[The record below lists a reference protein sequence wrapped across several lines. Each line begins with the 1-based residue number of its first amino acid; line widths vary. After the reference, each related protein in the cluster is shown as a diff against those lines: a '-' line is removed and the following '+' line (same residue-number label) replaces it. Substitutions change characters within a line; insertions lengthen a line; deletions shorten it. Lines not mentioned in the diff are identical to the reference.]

1 MDHGFQQ
8 RVGIYSAAEKI
19 KANMS
24 DLNENNN
31 AIRFLGYDSILQ
43 PTLLMK
49 LFGFMIIFGM
59 NAPGKLK
66 WACVFLLVTYY
77 FHFVYC
83 LYVDHF
89 EQQRRL
95 LNLNQPN
102 MQPNLMNAV
111 AVLEQR
117 FGAGNLRNVGDLRNR
132 DVRPNDDVA
141 EPLPAFQNLILV
153 VFEKAY
159 SMFSLAFRLT
169 YFFFLSIHHDWI
181 DPILRQYDQ

>member
-1 MDHGFQQ
+1 
-8 RVGIYSAAEKI
+8 
-19 KANMS
+19 
-24 DLNENNN
+24 
-31 AIRFLGYDSILQ
+31 
-43 PTLLMK
+43 MK

-102 MQPNLMNAV
+102 LQPNLINVAAQVFEQQRAGAGQGGAAVHPAGADENRNRRPNNAV
-111 AVLEQR
+111 E
-117 FGAGNLRNVGDLRNR
+117 
-132 DVRPNDDVA
+132 
-141 EPLPAFQNLILV
+141 
-153 VFEKAY
+153 
-159 SMFSLAFRLT
+159 
-169 YFFFLSIHHDWI
+169 
-181 DPILRQYDQ
+181 

>member
-49 LFGFMIIFGM
+49 LFLFMIIFGM

-66 WACVFLLVTYY
+66 LACVFLLVTYY

-83 LYVDHF
+83 LYVEHF

-95 LNLNQPN
+95 LHLN
-102 MQPNLMNAV
+102 
-111 AVLEQR
+111 
-117 FGAGNLRNVGDLRNR
+117 
-132 DVRPNDDVA
+132 
-141 EPLPAFQNLILV
+141 
-153 VFEKAY
+153 
-159 SMFSLAFRLT
+159 
-169 YFFFLSIHHDWI
+169 
-181 DPILRQYDQ
+181 

>member
-49 LFGFMIIFGM
+49 LFLFMIIFGM

-66 WACVFLLVTYY
+66 LACVFLLVTYY

-83 LYVDHF
+83 LYVEHF

-95 LNLNQPN
+95 LHLNQPN
-102 MQPNLMNAV
+102 LQPNIVNAV
-111 AVLEQR
+111 AAELEQR
-117 FGAGNLRNVGDLRNR
+117 FAAAHQAIDAHNDERENRNR
-132 DVRPNDDVA
+132 RANG
-141 EPLPAFQNLILV
+141 N
-153 VFEKAY
+153 
-159 SMFSLAFRLT
+159 
-169 YFFFLSIHHDWI
+169 
-181 DPILRQYDQ
+181 